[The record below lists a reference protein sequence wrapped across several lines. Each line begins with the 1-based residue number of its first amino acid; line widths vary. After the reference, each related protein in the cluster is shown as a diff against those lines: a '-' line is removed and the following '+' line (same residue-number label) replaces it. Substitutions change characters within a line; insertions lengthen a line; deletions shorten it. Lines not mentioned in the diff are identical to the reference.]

1 VALTALEERV
11 LNELD
16 IDGMLVFLSELVR
29 IPSLG
34 GEETPAQLKVAG
46 WMRENGMEVDLW
58 ELDLEELR
66 ADPSYSAEI
75 ERDEGLGVVGF
86 LGDDKGGRSLILNGH
101 VDVVPPGPSSTWAFS
116 PWDGGLEGGTI
127 RGRGSL
133 DMKGGLVAGLFAAK
147 AIQDSGVHLS
157 GKLYLQSVIGEEDGG
172 VGTLAAVRRGYR
184 ADGAVIMEPTGLSIC
199 PAQAGVLNFRLSVSG
214 RSAHGCV
221 RNEGVSALEK
231 FQVVHDALLAL
242 EASRNH
248 NCSDALFRKY
258 PLPLPLSVGKIE
270 GGDWAS
276 SVPDWIRAEGRYG
289 VGPEEGLE
297 AAQKEFEEVLAGLGS
312 FDPWFEDNPPEVEW
326 WGGRF
331 EPARIDS
338 EGPVVKELQGAL
350 RDLGIEEPRLEGVP
364 FGSDMRLLV
373 NEGDTQTVLFGPG
386 DIRQAHAAN
395 ESVAVEE
402 LELTAKTLA
411 LMALRFCGLEDE

>member
-1 VALTALEERV
+1 
-11 LNELD
+11 
-16 IDGMLVFLSELVR
+16 M
-29 IPSLG
+29 
-34 GEETPAQLKVAG
+34 
-46 WMRENGMEVDLW
+46 
-58 ELDLEELR
+58 
-66 ADPSYSAEI
+66 
-75 ERDEGLGVVGF
+75 
-86 LGDDKGGRSLILNGH
+86 
-101 VDVVPPGPSSTWAFS
+101 
-116 PWDGGLEGGTI
+116 
-127 RGRGSL
+127 
-133 DMKGGLVAGLFAAK
+133 
-147 AIQDSGVHLS
+147 
-157 GKLYLQSVIGEEDGG
+157 
-172 VGTLAAVRRGYR
+172 
-184 ADGAVIMEPTGLSIC
+184 
-199 PAQAGVLNFRLSVSG
+199 
-214 RSAHGCV
+214 
-221 RNEGVSALEK
+221 SALEK

-242 EASRNH
+242 EARRNDT
-248 NCSDALFRKY
+248 CSDALFRRY

-312 FDPWFEDNPPEVEW
+312 LDPWFEDNPPEVEW